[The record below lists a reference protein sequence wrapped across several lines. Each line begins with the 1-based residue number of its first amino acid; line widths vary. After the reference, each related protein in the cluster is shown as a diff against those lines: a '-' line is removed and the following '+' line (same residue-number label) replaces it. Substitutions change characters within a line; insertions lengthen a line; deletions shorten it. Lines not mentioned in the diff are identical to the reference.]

1 MVSALCKVSI
11 GRGLNVTHQIL
22 SVSCPLMIS
31 RNHCMFK
38 QREQGQWTVTDNEV
52 LYRIRLGDPNNNNTK
67 ETLDRWQDAVM
78 SPQCLR

>member
-52 LYRIRLGDPNNNNTK
+52 LYHIQLSFQHCDLNINKTK
-67 ETLDRWQDAVM
+67 ETV
-78 SPQCLR
+78 